1 MEARSHYQI
10 GAKVVHPN
18 HGAGTV
24 VNIESKNIGTACH
37 RYYVIETHSMEVM
50 VPVGRAD
57 VMGLR
62 RVGVLT
68 ALRSA
73 LTCCAT
79 PPDEEEVAQDH
90 RARKAALDE
99 QLKTGSFEHAV
110 HAARL
115 LFFLNTKRPLGIIDR
130 RLYDRAM
137 NMLASELALASGVEI
152 DEAEEEIEGRLG
164 LMMVVEEESLPA

>member
-1 MEARSHYQI
+1 MEARAFFI

-24 VNIESKNIGTACH
+24 VNIQAKSIGSACH
-37 RYYVIETHSMEVM
+37 RYYVIETHAMELM

-57 VMGLR
+57 TMGLR
-62 RVGVLT
+62 RVGRLSILRN
-68 ALRSA
+68 ALC
-73 LTCCAT
+73 CCAT
-79 PPDEEEVAQDH
+79 PPDEEEVTQDH

-99 QLKTGSFEHAV
+99 ELKSGSFECAV

-115 LFFLNTKRPLGIIDR
+115 LFYLNARRPLGIIDR

-152 DEAEEEIEGRLG
+152 DDAEEEIELCLGR
-164 LMMVVEEESLPA
+164 MMAVEEDPVQV